1 MANEQNEQHDPVE
14 IAAGMTCPR
23 CGRGTLSPQI
33 VDETIAV
40 GPNAVQVRALADVC
54 SFCDEHWFGPDA
66 TAIIDRAIARLRAG
80 ERSDL
85 TPIGEV
91 YRAS

>member
-1 MANEQNEQHDPVE
+1 MANEHHDQME
-14 IAAGMTCPR
+14 IAVGMMCPR
-23 CGRGTLSPQI
+23 CGRGTLSPQV

-40 GPNAVQVRALADVC
+40 GPNAVQVRVPADVC
-54 SFCDEHWFGPDA
+54 SFCDEHWFGLAA
-66 TAIIDRAIARLRAG
+66 TATIDRAIARLRAG
-80 ERSDL
+80 EVTDL

>member
-1 MANEQNEQHDPVE
+1 MANEQHDQME

-23 CGRGTLSPQI
+23 CGRGTLSPQV

-40 GPNAVQVRALADVC
+40 GANALQVRVPADVC
-54 SFCDEHWFGPDA
+54 SFCDEHWFGPSA
-66 TAIIDRAIARLRAG
+66 TATIDRAIARLRDS
-80 ERSDL
+80 EMTDL
-85 TPIGEV
+85 TLIGEV